1 MEVSCQIPFQT
12 VNKIN
17 ITFRLGRPCTILIT
31 AGSSNICPLPSPPL
45 CPLPLPRCPGRARG
59 TYCGLCLGGDGELW
73 WDGGLGSGGG
83 GGSGVGGDRGG
94 SPNWRRPLLGS
105 SVVPCVSRST
115 IQIQSLQVAFTFSH
129 CVENLS
135 CYAAEIWFCSIKS
148 WTEFNLISPLYSL
161 NVLLKKNIF
170 VSQMFLFISASWSLC
185 LFNRP
190 RIRTRCLFIFVS

>member
-1 MEVSCQIPFQT
+1 MATHIIFKGISIHGIPTVHYGAVKTLKKQKQIKIKVTMELSCQIPFQT

-94 SPNWRRPLLGS
+94 SPN
-105 SVVPCVSRST
+105 
-115 IQIQSLQVAFTFSH
+115 
-129 CVENLS
+129 
-135 CYAAEIWFCSIKS
+135 
-148 WTEFNLISPLYSL
+148 
-161 NVLLKKNIF
+161 
-170 VSQMFLFISASWSLC
+170 
-185 LFNRP
+185 
-190 RIRTRCLFIFVS
+190 